1 MMTGVATMVAMTS
14 AAVAQ
19 SQTAGWAWDCRRR
32 RSRNSGG
39 DRLSLKRLTGS
50 AEGAGGGGGVSVLG
64 FFLVG
69 IFFSWLFF
77 SCGWL
82 NHPYVKIGFLQNFGC
97 KRATRL
103 HAKII
108 ILAAES
114 LVASVRHMSKS
125 EY

>member
-19 SQTAGWAWDCRRR
+19 SQMVGWAWDCRRR

-39 DRLSLKRLTGS
+39 DRLSLKRPTGVGPPPPK
-50 AEGAGGGGGVSVLG
+50 ERVGGGGSVLG

-77 SCGWL
+77 SCG
-82 NHPYVKIGFLQNFGC
+82 
-97 KRATRL
+97 
-103 HAKII
+103 
-108 ILAAES
+108 
-114 LVASVRHMSKS
+114 
-125 EY
+125 